1 MSPNYHRAFCDVDS
15 LIDFVETL
23 AEASGRPVGIK
34 SAIGQLEFWDQLTD
48 RMARRSCGH

>member
-1 MSPNYHRAFCDVDS
+1 MSPNYHRAFSDVDS

-34 SAIGQLEFWDQLTD
+34 SAIGQLELDQLTE
-48 RMARRSCGH
+48 RMAAGLRP